1 MCFQPMVPLQLLHT
15 ADWQY
20 LAVSWVRQPKQYV
33 QGSTRDSNG
42 PSSNIGAAVAGV
54 VAIGIVVAGL
64 VALSNNKAPAKLP
77 GAQH

>member
-1 MCFQPMVPLQLLHT
+1 MPTVPVQLPYS
-15 ADWQY
+15 AERQY
-20 LAVSWVRQPKQYV
+20 LAACWVRQPKQYV
-33 QGSTRDSNG
+33 QGSVRDSNG

-77 GAQH
+77 GAH